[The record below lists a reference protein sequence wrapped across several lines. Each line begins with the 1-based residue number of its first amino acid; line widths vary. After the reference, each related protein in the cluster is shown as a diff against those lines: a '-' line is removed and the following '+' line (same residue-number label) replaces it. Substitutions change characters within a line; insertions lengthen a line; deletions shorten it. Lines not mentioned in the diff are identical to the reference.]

1 MLIKYYL
8 YTFCFKIK
16 KIFKKDKKR
25 ERYIY

>member
-8 YTFCFKIK
+8 YKFFFRIK
-16 KIFKKDKKR
+16 KILKKDKKR